1 MLQNTLSEHLTE
13 IAHAILE
20 NSLPPAVKEKAKM
33 CFLDFLAA
41 AYAGANSK
49 TFQIGISVLKNMGH
63 GESTLIGTPLKGSVL
78 GAAFFNGMIA
88 HAEEVDDAHRYASG
102 LHLGATIFPASLA
115 LSEMRQLG
123 GEPYLRSVVAGYE
136 IASRICRAVDAGHR
150 ERGYHSTG
158 TIGPFGA
165 GVASAGCIGLDRE
178 KMTHALGIAGSTSA
192 GLFAFLEEG
201 ATVKHMHTGRASMDG
216 LLCALLAENG
226 LTGPKR
232 ILEAKEG
239 FFNAY
244 ARHADIDEITRPLN
258 DIYEIS
264 FAYHKIHSACGHSF
278 PSIDAAL
285 AVQAEIGEH
294 VDRIESIRVRTYRVA
309 AVLTRKNP
317 QTIPEAR
324 FSIPF
329 IIGLALVKGRVSR
342 SELVPEIL
350 KDPRILRIAECVDV
364 IEDKAMTERFPKLR
378 TAELTI
384 TMKDGRVISRSVDVP
399 RGMPDNPVFAMH
411 IEAKFRSLSAGVLSP
426 TQQDRIIEKVR
437 SMDTAESMTTISR
450 LLSI

>member
-1 MLQNTLSEHLTE
+1 MSQNTLSEHLTE
-13 IAHAILE
+13 IAYTILE
-20 NSLPPAVKEKAKM
+20 NSLPPAVTEKAKM

-41 AYAGANSK
+41 AYAGVNSQ
-49 TFQIGISVLKNMGH
+49 TFQIGISMLKNMGH
-63 GESTLIGTPLKGSVL
+63 GESTLIGSPLKGSVL

-115 LSEMRQLG
+115 VAETRRLG
-123 GEPYLRSVVAGYE
+123 GEQYLRSVVAGYE
-136 IASRICRAVDAGHR
+136 IASRICRAIDAGHR

-158 TIGPFGA
+158 TVGPFGA
-165 GVASAGCIGLDRE
+165 SVASGGCIGFDRE
-178 KMTHALGIAGSTSA
+178 RMTHSLGIAGSTSA

-232 ILEAKEG
+232 IMEAKEG

-244 ARHADIDEITRPLN
+244 TRHADIDEITRPL
-258 DIYEIS
+258 DDAHEIS

-285 AVQAEIGEH
+285 AIQKEIGE
-294 VDRIESIRVRTYRVA
+294 DYDKIEDIRVKTYRAA
-309 AVLTRKNP
+309 AVLNRKIP
-317 QTIPEAR
+317 LTIPEAR

-329 IIGLALVKGRVSR
+329 VIGLALVKGRVGR
-342 SELVPEIL
+342 SEWVPDTL
-350 KDPRILRIAECVDV
+350 KASRILRIAERVDV
-364 IEDKAMTERFPKLR
+364 IEDKAITESFPKLR
-378 TAELTI
+378 AAELTVK
-384 TMKDGRVISRSVDVP
+384 MKDGSVITRRVDVP
-399 RGMPDNPVFAMH
+399 RGMPDNPVSWAD
-411 IEAKFRSLSAGVLSP
+411 IEVKFRSLSAGVFSP
-426 TQQDRIIEKVR
+426 AQQNRIIEDIR
-437 SMDTAESMTTISR
+437 FMDTADSMAAISS